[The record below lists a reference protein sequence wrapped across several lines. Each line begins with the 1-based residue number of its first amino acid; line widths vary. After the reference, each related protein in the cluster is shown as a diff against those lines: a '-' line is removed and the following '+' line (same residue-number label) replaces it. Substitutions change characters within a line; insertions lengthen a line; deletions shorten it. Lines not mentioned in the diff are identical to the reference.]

1 MNETPQQRFQKTP
14 HGKTWT
20 DFTDSPQFKAASDA
34 ALLQYGVRLG
44 QPDDMV
50 GAAANEFR
58 RQGAR
63 DALHILANLGIVEEP
78 VIKKKPRTVDHA
90 A

>member
-1 MNETPQQRFQKTP
+1 MNESPRQRFQKST
-14 HGKTWT
+14 HAKTWT

-34 ALLQYGVRLG
+34 SLLQHSVQLG
-44 QPDDMV
+44 APDDMA

-63 DALHILANLGIVEEP
+63 DALHILANLAIIEEP
-78 VIKKKPRTVDHA
+78 APKKKTKTVDHSV
-90 A
+90 